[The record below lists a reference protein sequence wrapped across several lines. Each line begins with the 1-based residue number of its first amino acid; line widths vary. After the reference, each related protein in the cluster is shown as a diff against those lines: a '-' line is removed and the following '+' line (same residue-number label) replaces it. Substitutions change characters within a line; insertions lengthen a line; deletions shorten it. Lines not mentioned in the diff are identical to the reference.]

1 VGTEREK
8 NLPRPSR
15 AKRGEG
21 EEEANSTGAR
31 DSRTSS
37 GVAADI
43 ENVRAGR
50 GRGRGGAKCRRAVME
65 SRSGQS
71 VGKRFEGEREREREG
86 ERKKCVD
93 DSSVSKVVE
102 FLRDAIRSFAA
113 PLRYAFRREDS
124 PPRLAATRN
133 NNSAAAAF

>member
-1 VGTEREK
+1 VQARRHGIKVGTIGRQT
-8 NLPRPSR
+8 L
-15 AKRGEG
+15 
-21 EEEANSTGAR
+21 
-31 DSRTSS
+31 
-37 GVAADI
+37 
-43 ENVRAGR
+43 R
-50 GRGRGGAKCRRAVME
+50 GR
-65 SRSGQS
+65 
-71 VGKRFEGEREREREG
+71 EREREREG